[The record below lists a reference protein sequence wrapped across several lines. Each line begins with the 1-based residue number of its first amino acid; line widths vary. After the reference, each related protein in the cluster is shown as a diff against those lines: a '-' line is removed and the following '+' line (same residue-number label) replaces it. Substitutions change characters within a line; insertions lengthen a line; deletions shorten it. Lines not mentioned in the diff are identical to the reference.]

1 MTGLSAIRAPL
12 LRNRLSDGSTFFT
25 PKGARLDLTRVDREV
40 AEYFQDGIRLK
51 RGQVVFDV
59 GANVGLFAL
68 HAARQCDGDLS
79 IYCFEPI
86 PNIFG
91 ALSAN
96 FEKHPVLKRTR
107 HRLFQ
112 CGLTSTDDRTSTEF
126 YYFKNNPCDSTYDL
140 EAKRRD
146 FETAF
151 HTFGTRARSQIQRAL
166 PGTMGRW
173 LGDAASVIVADLPKG
188 PVGRWM
194 SDRITGME
202 KVECS
207 LSTLANIVEQ
217 EAVPQIDLLKIDVE
231 GAELDVLLGMNEGAW
246 GKVQQVVLE
255 GHDKDGRLR
264 ELKQLIEAR
273 GLRIGRIGQP
283 EDQLALGLSNFVLT
297 AQRAS

>member
-1 MTGLSAIRAPL
+1 MNGLSAMRAGL
-12 LRNRLSDGSTFFT
+12 LRNRLEDGSTFYT
-25 PKGARLDLTRVDREV
+25 PKGARLDIARVDREV
-40 AEYFQDGIRLK
+40 AEYFQEGIRLQ

-68 HAARQCDGDLS
+68 HAARQTEGDIS

-86 PNIFG
+86 PDIFG

-96 FEKHPVLKRTR
+96 FDSHPLLKNTR

-112 CGLTSTDDRTSTEF
+112 CGLTSSDDQKQIEF
-126 YYFKNNPCDSTYDL
+126 YYFKNNPCDSTYDI

-146 FETAF
+146 FEDAF
-151 HTFGTRARSQIQRAL
+151 HTFGTRWRSQIERAL
-166 PGTMGRW
+166 PGPMGRW
-173 LGDAASVIVADLPKG
+173 LGGAAGVIVADLPKG

-194 SDRITGME
+194 SDRFTGME

-217 EAVPQIDLLKIDVE
+217 ESVPQIDLLKVDVE

-246 GKVQQVVLE
+246 SKVRQVVLE
-255 GHDKDGRLR
+255 GHDKDGRLNDVR
-264 ELKQLIEAR
+264 QLIEAR
-273 GLRIGRIGQP
+273 GLRIGRIGKP
-283 EDQLALGLSNFVLT
+283 EDQEALGLANFVLT
-297 AQRAS
+297 AMRDN

>member
-1 MTGLSAIRAPL
+1 MNGLSVMRAGL
-12 LRNRLSDGSTFFT
+12 LSNRLEDGTTFYT
-25 PKGARLDLTRVDREV
+25 PKGARMDLARVDREV
-40 AEYFQDGIRLK
+40 AEYFQDGIRLQ

-68 HAARQCDGDLS
+68 HAARQTEGECS

-86 PNIFG
+86 PDIYG

-96 FEKHPVLKRTR
+96 FATHPLLKSTN

-112 CGLTSTDDRTSTEF
+112 CGLTSSEDRTRTEF

-146 FETAF
+146 FEDAF
-151 HTFGTRARSQIQRAL
+151 HTFGSRTRSQIERAL
-166 PGTMGRW
+166 PGPMGRW
-173 LGDAASVIVADLPKG
+173 LGSAAGVIVADLPKG

-194 SDRITGME
+194 TDRVTGME
-202 KVECS
+202 KVQCE

-217 EAVPQIDLLKIDVE
+217 ESVPRIDLLKVDVE

-246 GKVQQVVLE
+246 SKVRQVVLE
-255 GHDKDGRLR
+255 GHDKEGRLNEVR
-264 ELKQLIEAR
+264 QLIEAR
-273 GLRIGRIGQP
+273 GLRIGRVGKP
-283 EDQLALGLSNFVLT
+283 EDQQALGLDNFVLT
-297 AQRAS
+297 ALREN